1 MIAMKSL
8 EPLHTRILR
17 LSTTRFSLRDVVE
30 RPPLKNVSRNHIEA
44 LALAWDAVMRI
55 MRCGKARCVG
65 RGLYTVVK
73 AVK

>member
-17 LSTTRFSLRDVVE
+17 SNSTHFSLREVVE
-30 RPPLKNVSRNHIEA
+30 KPPLRNVSRNRIEA
-44 LALAWDAVMRI
+44 LALAWDAVMRVV
-55 MRCGKARCVG
+55 RCGKARCVG
-65 RGLYTVVK
+65 RGTYMVLN